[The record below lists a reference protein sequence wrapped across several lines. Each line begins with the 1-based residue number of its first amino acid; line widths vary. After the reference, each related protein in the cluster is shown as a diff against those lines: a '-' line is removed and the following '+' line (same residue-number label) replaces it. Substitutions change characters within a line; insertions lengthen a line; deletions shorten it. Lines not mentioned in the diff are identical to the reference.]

1 MYHFTRTEA
10 GVTVHTDSRSAL
22 AEINH
27 AIGAG
32 KRDVRAMSAGSGR
45 YAIEHEDGRLV
56 LFVRV
61 VGDVPASE
69 PTVNVVGVNGG
80 RVHAKSGYTT
90 HDHGECRVYA
100 LCRVSAR
107 TVYRETSAPLTCDV
121 CVENERRKGL

>member
-10 GVTVHTDSRSAL
+10 GTTTATDSRTAL

-27 AIGAG
+27 AMMAG

-45 YAIEHEDGRLV
+45 YAIEYKDGRVV

-61 VGDVPASE
+61 EGPLPTPKPAA
-69 PTVNVVGVNGG
+69 NVVGVNGG
-80 RVHAKSGYTT
+80 KVHAISAYTT
-90 HDHGECRVYA
+90 PDSVYA

-107 TVYRETSAPLTCDV
+107 TVYRETSASITCDV
-121 CVENERRKGL
+121 CAENVRRTGLRP